1 VRIQILAFICGVLCV
16 SNLVSAAPQEVTF
29 VTKDSVTIYG
39 TFYPC
44 GTNEKA
50 PGLVL
55 LHMLKHKRQDWDA
68 FAQDAVKA
76 GFAVLTIDLRGHG
89 QSVHQGERILDVNEF
104 SNAEFALSVE
114 DVSAAVEFL
123 RKEPGVDGGRISLV
137 GASIGANLALKC
149 AATDTT
155 IRSVVLLSPGLEYRG
170 LTTEDAMV
178 RYGNRPI
185 LLIASR
191 DDDYASD
198 SVVKLASVAK
208 GSVRQQ
214 LFENAGHGT
223 FMFQVEPDLGKMML
237 DWLKSA
243 AQ

>member
-1 VRIQILAFICGVLCV
+1 VRIQFLALICGVLFV
-16 SNLVSAAPQEVTF
+16 RDLARAAPQDVTF
-29 VTKDSVTIYG
+29 VTKDSVTIYA

-44 GTNEKA
+44 ESNEEA

-55 LHMLKHKRQDWDA
+55 LHMLKHKRQDWDG
-68 FAQDAVKA
+68 FAQEAVKA
-76 GFAVLTIDLRGHG
+76 GFAVLAIDLRGHG
-89 QSVHQGERILDVNEF
+89 QSIHQGQSILDVNEF
-104 SNAEFALSVE
+104 SNAEFASSVE
-114 DVSAAVEFL
+114 DVSAAVAFL
-123 RKEPGVDGGRISLV
+123 RKEPGIDGSRISLV

-149 AATDTT
+149 AATDPT

-185 LLIASR
+185 FLIASR

-198 SVVKLASVAK
+198 SVVRLASLAK
-208 GSVRQQ
+208 GSVKQQ

-223 FMFQVEPDLGKMML
+223 FMFQAEPDLGKMML
-237 DWLKSA
+237 DWLKST